1 MMRIVHGL
9 PQIEFATPFEDLR
22 EMLDVSIEKY
32 PGVPAYV
39 FHEREDGTG
48 STVTK
53 DYSQLK
59 DDINSFAAGL
69 ISQGKVKID
78 GTGKEHI
85 AVIGA
90 NSYPWV
96 IVHNATLF
104 GLGIS
109 VPLDKQLADHE
120 VARLCQRGKV
130 TVFAFDYAHLDTALM
145 VKEEN
150 PQVHTFILLDRKD
163 KFDEVKKEL
172 PELRSLEDLI
182 ASGQP
187 RQDLKHEFMSL
198 PIDNKR
204 MAAIYFTSGT
214 TSQSKGVMLSQH
226 NIASNVKQAV
236 RTIPLEVGKRAL
248 SVLPLHHTFEGTVG
262 MYCFWATGISVCI
275 NENLRTLTKNMKEW
289 EIAIILTVPLML
301 ITMHRQ
307 IIKNIEQ
314 KGKIKTFEFGLKL
327 TRFLGK
333 FGIDVRRKV
342 FKDIHA
348 ALGGK
353 LDLAVSGAAALPA
366 EQQQFFTDIGITC
379 LAGYGLTETSPILSA
394 CTPTLNVMGSVGLP
408 LAGVTLAIDSDGS
421 ADSEE
426 SAGEILAKGENV
438 MLGYYE
444 NEEATREVFTEDGWF
459 KTGDIGYFDELD
471 CLHITG
477 RAKSVIVLSNGKNVF
492 PEEVELFFNQI
503 PGVKNVMIW
512 GEATERGAIDLSA
525 RFQIDKEA
533 LPDSV
538 NTEDE
543 EISKWLRD
551 KVEAIN
557 REMTEYKKVKHF
569 VWDESDPIMTTTL
582 KIKRNEELQRLH
594 NELVKQNLSVR
605 DASGKRL
612 LLG

>member
-1 MMRIVHGL
+1 MRTVHGL
-9 PQIEFATPFEDLR
+9 PQIEFATPFDNLR
-22 EMLDVSIEKY
+22 EMLDVSIQKY
-32 PGVPAYV
+32 PGVSAYI
-39 FHEREDGTG
+39 FHEMGNGEVK
-48 STVTK
+48 TVTK
-53 DYSQLK
+53 DYLQLK

-78 GTGKEHI
+78 GSGKEHI

-96 IVHNATLF
+96 IVHNAALL

-130 TVFAFDYAHLDTALM
+130 TVFAFDYAHLDTALK
-145 VKEEN
+145 VEKEN
-150 PQVHTFILLDRKD
+150 PQIHTYVLLDSED
-163 KFDEVKKEL
+163 KFDEAKKDL
-172 PELRSLEDLI
+172 SKLLSLGNLI
-182 ASGQP
+182 KTGQP
-187 RQDLKHEFMSL
+187 MLDQKKEFMSL
-198 PIDNKR
+198 PIDNKV
-204 MAAIYFTSGT
+204 MAAIYYTSGT

-226 NIASNVKQAV
+226 NIVSNIKQAV
-236 RTIPLEVGKRAL
+236 RTIPLDIGKRAL

-262 MYCFWATGISVCI
+262 MYCFWATGISICI
-275 NENLRTLTKNMKEW
+275 NENLRTLTNNMKEW
-289 EIAIILTVPLML
+289 GIAMILTVPLML

-314 KGKIKTFEFGLKL
+314 KGKLKTFEFGLKL
-327 TRFLGK
+327 TRFLNK
-333 FGIDVRRKV
+333 FGIDIRRKV

-353 LDLAVSGAAALPA
+353 LDMVVSGAAALPA
-366 EQQQFFTDIGITC
+366 EQHQFFTDIGITC

-394 CTPTLNVMGSVGLP
+394 CTPTLNVMGSVGRP
-408 LAGVTLAIDSDGS
+408 LADVTLAIDSQGA

-426 SAGEILAKGENV
+426 SSGEILAKGENV

-459 KTGDIGYFDELD
+459 KTGDIGYFDDQD

-512 GEATERGAIDLSA
+512 GELTERGAIDLSA

-533 LPDSV
+533 LPENV
-538 NTEDE
+538 GTED
-543 EISKWLRD
+543 IDINIWLED
-551 KVEAIN
+551 EVERIN
-557 REMTEYKKVKHF
+557 HEMTEYKKIKHF
-569 VWDESDPIMTTTL
+569 IWDESDPIMTTTL
-582 KIKRNEELQRLH
+582 KIKRNEELQRIH
-594 NELVKQNLSVR
+594 NELTKRDLALR

-612 LLG
+612 FFS